1 MLENIVQE
9 VEDSG
14 PPTTVEYAEW
24 IRTAQNEMRPRAFAR
39 YVGRERKAPH
49 QEEEEAG
56 RDEDSMASNNSLK
69 AKLQKAGK
77 AMNAKM

>member
-1 MLENIVQE
+1 
-9 VEDSG
+9 
-14 PPTTVEYAEW
+14 
-24 IRTAQNEMRPRAFAR
+24 MRPRAFAR

-77 AMNAKM
+77 AVNAKM